1 MVYISLVYPCLW
13 MFSYVELPEA
23 LTILSFFLFMRWN
36 GLHWVP
42 SGVISAMAGL
52 VMFDCQGYVITPKMK
67 TRGTAERRLLS
78 LGHSGLDCDD
88 LGHRKIEFLPS
99 GFGAEQTF
107 WGMDIHR

>member
-1 MVYISLVYPCLW
+1 
-13 MFSYVELPEA
+13 
-23 LTILSFFLFMRWN
+23 
-36 GLHWVP
+36 
-42 SGVISAMAGL
+42 MAGL